1 MFELFWKK
9 ISYKIGCNLR
19 LKLHLKKIIITIYY
33 KNLTVELH
41 VLYTFNK
48 YVKFCVNKILFII

>member
-33 KNLTVELH
+33 KNLTVKLH

>member
-9 ISYKIGCNLR
+9 FSYRIDYNLR
-19 LKLHLKKIIITIYY
+19 LKLHFKKIIITIYY
-33 KNLTVELH
+33 ENLTVELH

>member
-9 ISYKIGCNLR
+9 FSYKIGCNLR

-33 KNLTVELH
+33 ENLTVKLH